1 MADARPVWMQ
11 GWPAT
16 SHEPYAANPSQ
27 SPERGRSVAEL
38 VSEGNVRLR
47 SPAGAS
53 ASSWVGSLRSAPAP
67 SMHSASAADGH
78 PSLLEQYHAMSTSHE
93 NKLKMKTSS
102 EFESPIRVR
111 ERADLQPLPQEPA
124 ATHAG
129 TRGALPLYTQHGQR
143 PDTKT

>member
-1 MADARPVWMQ
+1 
-11 GWPAT
+11 
-16 SHEPYAANPSQ
+16 
-27 SPERGRSVAEL
+27 
-38 VSEGNVRLR
+38 
-47 SPAGAS
+47 
-53 ASSWVGSLRSAPAP
+53 
-67 SMHSASAADGH
+67 MHSASAADGH

-129 TRGALPLYTQHGQR
+129 THGALPLYTQYGRR